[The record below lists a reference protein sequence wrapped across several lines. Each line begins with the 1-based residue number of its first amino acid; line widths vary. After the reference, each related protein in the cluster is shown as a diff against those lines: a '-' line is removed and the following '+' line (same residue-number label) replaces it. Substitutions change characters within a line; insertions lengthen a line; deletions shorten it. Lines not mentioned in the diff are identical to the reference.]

1 MPVKISF
8 IGIFQIMVIP
18 KRKFKL
24 IFQNNRDKFRNNQGN
39 TYFALISLW
48 QKLILGPFSN
58 ESKRVIL

>member
-1 MPVKISF
+1 
-8 IGIFQIMVIP
+8 MVIP